1 MKLQFAQKQV
11 VKKTIQLLFLI
22 ALFFIGLSFNAEAQ
36 RRDQDREVDNYF
48 DESGV
53 GAFRF
58 WYGGGLGLGFSG
70 GTFSNQFNL
79 SISPMVGYKI
89 TPEFSVGPRG
99 ELSYTHFRTNDGRGG
114 VEKYNFFNYGI
125 GAFSRY
131 KLFQQFFIHAE
142 YQVENRQLLNQF
154 GDKFRDTR
162 NNFYIGAGYTSG
174 GLVGYEISLLWNLLE
189 EETIDLPI
197 DYRIAFTYNF

>member
-1 MKLQFAQKQV
+1 MKQAFAQNQITQKA
-11 VKKTIQLLFLI
+11 IQLFALLI
-22 ALFFIGLSFNAEAQ
+22 IFMIGLSFNVEAQ
-36 RRDQDREVDNYF
+36 RDGREDVDDYF

-53 GAFRF
+53 GGFRF

-79 SISPMVGYKI
+79 SVSPMVGYKI

-142 YQVENRQLLNQF
+142 YQIESRQLLQGVN
-154 GDKFRDTR
+154 KIRRSR
-162 NNFYIGAGYTSG
+162 NNFYVGAGYTSG

-189 EETIDLPI
+189 EDTIDLPI